1 MLHRSNY
8 NPYIEM
14 PFETIKLLKQHIIK
28 QSKYHLDFLSTLYR
42 ELGMKTK
49 NERQDIRRA
58 IYTFLFMAVWT

>member
-1 MLHRSNY
+1 
-8 NPYIEM
+8 M